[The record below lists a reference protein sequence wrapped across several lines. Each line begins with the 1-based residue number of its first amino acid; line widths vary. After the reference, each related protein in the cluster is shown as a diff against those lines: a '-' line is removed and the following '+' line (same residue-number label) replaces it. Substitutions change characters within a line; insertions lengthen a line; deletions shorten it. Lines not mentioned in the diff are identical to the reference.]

1 MLNQVFDDPA
11 CAIIFELEY
20 VVSIPVQVNVISNK
34 NNKKN
39 ALTDTK
45 KQNEIHH
52 ILTQWTVYCPFAGK
66 TFKYTKIDVNMLG
79 GSSKIKHPEGKLVYK
94 SSDET
99 QPGKINF
106 SIKRGDQVN

>member
-1 MLNQVFDDPA
+1 MIIETISIKLVYLKSTSNRLISRNSVVLNQVFDDPI

-20 VVSIPVQVNVISNK
+20 VVSIPVQVNVINNK

-39 ALTDTK
+39 VITDTK

-66 TFKYTKIDVNMLG
+66 TVKNTKNPLY
-79 GSSKIKHPEGKLVYK
+79 PL
-94 SSDET
+94 
-99 QPGKINF
+99 
-106 SIKRGDQVN
+106 